1 MPDIEEIVEKE
12 EVDESKEVDEVV
24 DEAKDVEKKEEVC
37 DDIPVYFKSFID
49 KHLKDLTQIYIKERK
64 EKKMYGILLL
74 EGNLK
79 DEKMDVGFLPEI
91 NIEPDMLKGFKSRNV
106 NGRIMHIMCHD
117 VEKLGKHYVIERVL

>member
-1 MPDIEEIVEKE
+1 M
-12 EVDESKEVDEVV
+12 
-24 DEAKDVEKKEEVC
+24 
-37 DDIPVYFKSFID
+37 Y
-49 KHLKDLTQIYIKERK
+49 ERK

-79 DEKMDVGFLPEI
+79 EEKMDVGFLPEI

>member
-12 EVDESKEVDEVV
+12 EVVDESVDEV
-24 DEAKDVEKKEEVC
+24 KDVEKEEDVC
-37 DDIPVYFKSFID
+37 SDIPVYFKSFID
-49 KHLKDLTQIYIKERK
+49 KHLKDLTQIYINERR

-79 DEKMDVGFLPEI
+79 EEKMDVGFLLEI

>member
-12 EVDESKEVDEVV
+12 EVVDESVDEV
-24 DEAKDVEKKEEVC
+24 KDVEKEEDVC

-49 KHLKDLTQIYIKERK
+49 KHLKDLTQIYINERR

-106 NGRIMHIMCHD
+106 SGRIMHIMCHD